1 MEDNKTYELMRE
13 LTNAEGVPGF
23 EDRAYNVMKKH
34 IEPLSEEIVTDNFGG
49 ITGRIGKSG
58 PKILL
63 AGHLDE
69 VGFIV
74 SSITKSGFIKFKALG
89 GWWGHVMLSQR
100 VKVMAGKGDLTGV
113 IGSKAPHVLAPEE
126 RKKVLEIDKMFIDIG
141 ASSDEEAREFGVEV
155 GDAICPVG
163 ELEVLPNPKMLLA
176 RNWDNRAGCYVSLKV
191 LERLKGANNP
201 NTLYSGATVQEEV
214 GLRGAQT
221 LVQTIQPDIAFATDV
236 GVAGDTPGMN
246 QEAANLELGKGPI
259 IGFLD
264 RSMIPHR
271 KLRDLAVNIAKD
283 NNIPFQR
290 ELMSG
295 GATDGGKF
303 HLEGHGIPT
312 LVVSVPARY
321 IHSHVS
327 IVHQD
332 DLDNAVELLVKVISA
347 LDEQTVQS
355 IKGLE

>member
-1 MEDNKTYELMRE
+1 MDDKTRDFMKE
-13 LTNAEGVPGF
+13 LTDAEGIPGF
-23 EDRAYNVMKKH
+23 EDRAYEVMKNH
-34 IEPLSEEIVTDNFGG
+34 LEPLSEEIVTDNFGS
-49 ITGRIGKSG
+49 ITGRIGQSG

-74 SSITKSGFIKFKALG
+74 SNITKAGFIKFKPLG

-100 VKVMAGKGDLTGV
+100 VKVMTAKGDLTGV

-155 GDAICPVG
+155 GDPICPSG
-163 ELEVLPNPKMLLA
+163 DFEVLPSGKMLLA
-176 RNWDNRAGCYVSLKV
+176 RNWDNRAGCYVAAKV
-191 LERLKGANNP
+191 LEKLQNKQLP

-221 LVQTIQPDIAFATDV
+221 LIQTIQPDISFATDV

-271 KLRDLAVNIAKD
+271 KLRDFVVNLAKE

-303 HLEGHGIPT
+303 HIEGSGIPT
-312 LVVSVPARY
+312 LVVSVPSRY

-327 IVHQD
+327 IVHLD
-332 DLDNAVELLVKVISA
+332 DLNHAVDLLVHTISA
-347 LDEQTVQS
+347 LNEQTVQS
-355 IKGLE
+355 IKGLD